1 MVVQQQVFIQVLLQ
15 YLILIRPN
23 ILEILPANKSALSEV
38 EYLNDN
44 VIVYAGADGIKAY
57 DISKNVELWTGKP
70 STAIS
75 VSQDGKNIA
84 SVYKDEHFATI
95 YDAKTGKI
103 KRKLIFVIEDKV
115 LR

>member
-1 MVVQQQVFIQVLLQ
+1 MDRQ
-15 YLILIRPN
+15 
-23 ILEILPANKSALSEV
+23 
-38 EYLNDN
+38 
-44 VIVYAGADGIKAY
+44 
-57 DISKNVELWTGKP
+57 T

-103 KRKLIFVIEDKV
+103 KKEIDFCNRGQSVTFK
-115 LR
+115 R